1 MSIVRDKDGLLT
13 GIRILKMNSQV
24 LKDNP
29 IPSYLHIAGHRCY
42 VSYENQTIT
51 CKYCDQPGHVQNDC
65 AKHQADYP
73 ALKEGNIRLRKNN
86 TLAPAVS
93 QSAHNSKSN
102 KQNTQADEV
111 LDLSKPVNQP
121 IIPAEMTEN
130 IILSAAEANEEP
142 QEQQMECLE
151 MNLDTITTP
160 QQDSIDNWWG
170 NGQCEVVCIKCQ
182 ARNIKAANATE
193 LQCWRCKEDFQV
205 VLPCCVEET
214 S

>member
-1 MSIVRDKDGLLT
+1 MI
-13 GIRILKMNSQV
+13 
-24 LKDNP
+24 
-29 IPSYLHIAGHRCY
+29 
-42 VSYENQTIT
+42 
-51 CKYCDQPGHVQNDC
+51 CKYCGQPGHVQNDC

-73 ALKEGNIRLRKNN
+73 ALKEGIIRLRKNN
-86 TLAPAVS
+86 TRALAVF

-102 KQNTQADEV
+102 IQNTQTNEA

-130 IILSAAEANEEP
+130 ITPSAAEANEEP

-151 MNLDTITTP
+151 MNLDTITTS

-170 NGQCEVVCIKCQ
+170 NGQCEIACINCR
-182 ARNIKAANATE
+182 ARNIMATNATK
-193 LQCWRCKEDFQV
+193 LQCWRCKQDFQV

-214 S
+214 SYERFLIGYDATSTTCAECSKPMMKNALL